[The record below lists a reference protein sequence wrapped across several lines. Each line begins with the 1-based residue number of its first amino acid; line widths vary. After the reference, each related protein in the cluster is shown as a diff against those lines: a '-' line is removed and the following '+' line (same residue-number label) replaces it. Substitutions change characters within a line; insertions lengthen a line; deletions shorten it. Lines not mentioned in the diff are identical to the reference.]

1 MEYKYCFNLVAAKII
16 IQRKQLAFFY
26 MKIQIYKL
34 ELEKHFMIVNIGFVF
49 VVTAST
55 IFKVSNNILEQ
66 MVINIAFMITIL
78 QINDLFYCN
87 NLINYKSFTIYTNL
101 IMQKIII
108 IIMITFVAGNML
120 YEIKGLAFL
129 YY

>member
-1 MEYKYCFNLVAAKII
+1 
-16 IQRKQLAFFY
+16 
-26 MKIQIYKL
+26 
-34 ELEKHFMIVNIGFVF
+34 
-49 VVTAST
+49 
-55 IFKVSNNILEQ
+55 
-66 MVINIAFMITIL
+66 MVINIAFMIAIL
-78 QINDLFYCN
+78 QINNLFYYN

-108 IIMITFVAGNML
+108 IIMISFVARNML